1 MAGTEWSLNK
11 DWLLLI
17 MTMVMIMMITQ
28 KINKLPLLGGTLRT
42 ALQFIN
48 LTCSSLYPAEPS
60 KEHSINAYWSVGW
73 MDGWMVDGRMD
84 GWRQFAPISVVDANN
99 TSQSFSL
106 HISNSF
112 PLSYSCFFGD
122 PTMGP
127 RFPLLP
133 PQGNCQTQPAR
144 LGPPTVAASHH
155 CNKSSPPGCLSEA
168 AGKIDVLSGSA
179 WKRSAGI
186 KATGMLRGRGHTKCR
201 RFLSV

>member
-1 MAGTEWSLNK
+1 
-11 DWLLLI
+11 
-17 MTMVMIMMITQ
+17 
-28 KINKLPLLGGTLRT
+28 
-42 ALQFIN
+42 
-48 LTCSSLYPAEPS
+48 
-60 KEHSINAYWSVGW
+60 
-73 MDGWMVDGRMD
+73 MD

-122 PTMGP
+122 PTTGP